1 MLLFAIPV
9 CDLCKATAQYGK
21 ETDKRWWRTLEC
33 NGLPQVKAWVRKST
47 LKIKS
52 QLLLNGL
59 LGSHCGADVRRFLG
73 NANCYEAQAPAFRW
87 WVP

>member
-47 LKIKS
+47 LKNK
-52 QLLLNGL
+52 
-59 LGSHCGADVRRFLG
+59 
-73 NANCYEAQAPAFRW
+73 
-87 WVP
+87 

>member
-9 CDLCKATAQYGK
+9 CDLCKATAPYGK

-33 NGLPQVKAWVRKST
+33 NGLPQVKAWVRKSA

-73 NANCYEAQAPAFRW
+73 NANCYEAQALTS
-87 WVP
+87 